1 MLFAALS
8 LCARATHDTAR
19 GQINIIP
26 SKTHVIPLFLLMNF
40 IMHINYAN

>member
-1 MLFAALS
+1 MLFAALV
-8 LCARATHDTAR
+8 LRARAAHDTTR

-26 SKTHVIPLFLLMNF
+26 SKSHVIPLILLMNF